1 MSNKGEKMEERDEE
15 DATEGQEFREKEE
28 GRRLTGEFGA
38 GEKEEGRRG
47 QWVTWPGRGVTCG
60 RLCKGRG
67 ESGVALCWEEKARG
81 FSHFRPTEVG
91 HGRLEN
97 RIIVPSYIISLE
109 MTYFHIYVVSMS
121 VMTEKQDIR
130 VIPAISPCS
139 IDISGTSNK
148 P

>member
-1 MSNKGEKMEERDEE
+1 
-15 DATEGQEFREKEE
+15 
-28 GRRLTGEFGA
+28 
-38 GEKEEGRRG
+38 
-47 QWVTWPGRGVTCG
+47 
-60 RLCKGRG
+60 
-67 ESGVALCWEEKARG
+67 
-81 FSHFRPTEVG
+81 
-91 HGRLEN
+91 
-97 RIIVPSYIISLE
+97 